1 MNYISNIFSSTN
13 FWTELREDTDAYKR
27 YDLSIKQ
34 KLSVKGL
41 EVYINASNLSNT
53 NDVTRLRGFSLQD
66 SNFDDSYYDDMIDE
80 INLNGNPDIDEM
92 LNKVPREQRSKG
104 YEQHYGKTIDLGFRF
119 VF

>member
-1 MNYISNIFSSTN
+1 MNYISNIFSATN
-13 FWTELREDTDAYKR
+13 FWTELRQDTDSYKR

-34 KLSVKGL
+34 KLFVEGF
-41 EVYINASNLSNT
+41 EIYINASNLSEAV
-53 NDVTRLRGFSLQD
+53 DVTRLRGFNLQ
-66 SNFDDSYYDDMIDE
+66 NPKFDDSYYDNMIDE
-80 INLNGNPDIDEM
+80 INLNDNPDIDEM